1 MNMQISRLLEMIY
14 ILMHGQCIPAREL
27 AERLGVSRRTI
38 YRDIDVLSVAGIPVY
53 TEKGKGGGV
62 RFLPNSVLNKS
73 ILSEEE
79 QNEILTALH
88 GLSNLNNSE
97 ANHVLGKLSSIFNK
111 TAVNWLEVDFSDW
124 SYANNYFNDFKT
136 AILERRVAEFDYYNR
151 SGARAFRRIEPI
163 QLWFKSHS
171 WYLKGFCLTK
181 QDMRLYKLSRVKN
194 LVVTGEHFSERSFP
208 AVQDSKE
215 VQICVT
221 IKLRI
226 SPEMKYRVFD
236 EFDENIVEEQP
247 DGSFIVTVSWE
258 EDNWVYGFILSF
270 GEYVEVLEPEHIRG
284 IIRDKSTKI
293 SEKYLL

>member
-1 MNMQISRLLEMIY
+1 MQISRLLEMIY

-27 AERLGVSRRTI
+27 ANKLGVSRRTI
-38 YRDIDVLSVAGIPVY
+38 YRNIDVLSAAGIPVY

-136 AILERRVAEFDYYNR
+136 AILERRIAEFDYYNR
-151 SGARAFRRIEPI
+151 SGAKSFRRIEPI

-194 LVVTGEHFSERSFP
+194 LLVTDEHFSERSFP
-208 AVQDSKE
+208 AIEDSSDVK
-215 VQICVT
+215 IGVT

-236 EFDENIVEEQP
+236 EFDEQVVEEQP

-258 EDNWVYGFILSF
+258 EDSWVYGFILSF

-284 IIRDKSTKI
+284 VIRDKSIKI
-293 SEKYLL
+293 SEKYL